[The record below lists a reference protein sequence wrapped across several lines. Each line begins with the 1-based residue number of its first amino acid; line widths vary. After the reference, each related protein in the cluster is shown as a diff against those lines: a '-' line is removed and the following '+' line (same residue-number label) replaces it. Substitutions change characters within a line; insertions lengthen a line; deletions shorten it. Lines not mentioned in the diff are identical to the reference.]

1 MQNKNNS
8 LVDQLI
14 IEVEYALGTIYDN
27 KSDGWSSNDAETKL
41 NKAQSSQS
49 EKIMRVNHMGEV
61 CAQALYRGQAA
72 FTKDKKVKQ
81 QLYQMCEEENYH
93 LKLCNQRLKEL
104 DGKKSVLNP
113 LWYLASFTLGS
124 IAGLKE
130 KDWKLGFIEE
140 TEKQVKA
147 HLEGSISSLPKQD
160 KRSKEFLNKIATD
173 EEKHRNTAQQIG
185 VNEIPEFLKK
195 TMSILSTIMK
205 EITGRI

>member
-27 KSDGWSSNDAETKL
+27 KSDAWSSNDTEAKL
-41 NKAQSSQS
+41 NKTQSSQS
-49 EKIMRVNHMGEV
+49 EKIMRINHMGEV

-104 DGKKSVLNP
+104 DGKKSMLNP

-160 KRSKEFLNKIATD
+160 KRS
-173 EEKHRNTAQQIG
+173 
-185 VNEIPEFLKK
+185 
-195 TMSILSTIMK
+195 
-205 EITGRI
+205 